1 MHPDGTNHTRAR
13 KLLVVD
19 DEALV
24 AFDLQWTL
32 TGAGYTVEV
41 ARDSK
46 HALRVAQEHV
56 PDGIILDVNLGSG
69 PDGIATASIL
79 RSIGIDA
86 PIIFLTAYGDE
97 MTRARIALI
106 GRAWLLHKPASP
118 EQVETAVRTA
128 LLFTRLRE
136 T

>member
-1 MHPDGTNHTRAR
+1 MKAAGTNQTRAHR
-13 KLLVVD
+13 LLVVD

-24 AFDLQWTL
+24 AFDLQSML
-32 TGAGYTVEV
+32 TDAGYAVQV
-41 ARDSK
+41 AHDSK

-97 MTRARIALI
+97 MTRARITLI
-106 GRAWLLHKPASP
+106 GRAWLLHKPAMPQEVDAAIRS
-118 EQVETAVRTA
+118 A
-128 LLFTRLRE
+128 LRFARYRKT
-136 T
+136 